1 MRISSMRIAAL
12 CQLAIALGGA
22 FAALAGPAP
31 GPCRQIVA
39 ACQEAG
45 FTQGARRSGEGLQV
59 DCVRPIMQ
67 GSAQPRRASKPLPQI
82 DPQLV
87 AACKA
92 VNPNFG
98 QGNAPPAEPGTP
110 PNPPPN
116 PPPPAAG
123 GPTTLA
129 PAPAFPT
136 GARRPNIVFNLA
148 DDFSNDLVQYMPH
161 VLKMQERASRP
172 V

>member
-1 MRISSMRIAAL
+1 
-12 CQLAIALGGA
+12 
-22 FAALAGPAP
+22 
-31 GPCRQIVA
+31 
-39 ACQEAG
+39 
-45 FTQGARRSGEGLQV
+45 
-59 DCVRPIMQ
+59 MQ

-98 QGNAPPAEPGTP
+98 RGNAPPAEPGTP
-110 PNPPPN
+110 PSPQPSPPPS

-129 PAPAFPT
+129 PAPALPA
-136 GARRPNIVFNLA
+136 GARRPNIVFILA
-148 DDFSNDLVQYMPH
+148 GDFSSDLVQYMPH